1 MTLNL
6 QSINVLIV
14 DDSLVARELL
24 IYILNSDPEINIL
37 GIAENGEKALA
48 FIKKHKP
55 DVITMD
61 VHMPGLNGYETTQ
74 KIMGTQPVPIV
85 TVSTAVDEQSV
96 DDSFRSM
103 EAGALAIV
111 EKPRGIDDPAH
122 RQMADHLIKTV
133 KLMSEV
139 KVVRRRMYPTRTKPP
154 LRFPDNR
161 KLYGRRSD
169 IKIVAMGVSTGGP
182 PVVQTILSL
191 LPSNFEAPVL
201 IVQHIAAGF
210 LHGMADWLRKES
222 ALPVHIAAHKDS
234 LMSGH
239 VYLAPDNYH
248 MGVTRGSILLS
259 KKKPGDCICPSV
271 SHLFRSVSEVF
282 KENAA
287 GVILTGMG
295 RDGAEELLLIKNYK
309 GVTIAQNK
317 ESCVVFGMPEAA
329 VSLGAVQYV
338 LPPDKIAQKLI
349 QLVRGH
355 HGNI

>member
-1 MTLNL
+1 MILNSKL
-6 QSINVLIV
+6 INVLIV

-37 GIAENGEKALA
+37 GIAESGEKALD
-48 FIKKHKP
+48 FIKRHKP

-61 VHMPGLNGYETTQ
+61 VHMPGINGYETTQ
-74 KIMGTQPVPIV
+74 KIMETQPVPII
-85 TVSTAVDEQSV
+85 TVSTAVDERSV

-111 EKPRGIDDPAH
+111 EKPRGIDHPAH
-122 RQMADHLIKTV
+122 RQMADHLIKIV

-139 KVVRRRMYPTRTKPP
+139 KVVRRRMYPARTKPP
-154 LRFPDNR
+154 LRFSDDRN
-161 KLYGRRSD
+161 LARRPD

-191 LPSNFEAPVL
+191 LPSNFAAPVL
-201 IVQHIAAGF
+201 IVQHIATGF
-210 LHGMADWLRKES
+210 LHGMADWLGKES
-222 ALPVHIAAHKDS
+222 ALPVHIAAHKDR

-248 MGVTRGSILLS
+248 MGVARDSILLS
-259 KKKPGDCICPSV
+259 KRKAEDCICPSV

-295 RDGAEELLLIKNYK
+295 QDGAQELLLIKNYK
-309 GVTIAQNK
+309 GATIAQNK

-329 VSLGAVQYV
+329 VNLGAVQYV
-338 LPPDKIAQKLI
+338 LPPDKIARKLI
-349 QLVRGH
+349 QLVRGN
-355 HGNI
+355 HGNT